1 MTTLF
6 KKPGD
11 GAVICGNCLSE
22 NDHLFVVELDPA
34 LFPDTY
40 SRLRCACCGAHGN
53 TERTAAQP
61 ATVRVRANGA

>member
-1 MTTLF
+1 MTTLY

-11 GAVICGNCLSE
+11 GAVICGDCLSE

-40 SRLRCACCGAHGN
+40 ERLRCACCGTPGKASAPR
-53 TERTAAQP
+53 EAPPRAAG
-61 ATVRVRANGA
+61 TG